1 VSEDLRIIYIQS
13 SPSGIGDLLYMFS
26 TEGVVG
32 SNEKRIRLGDLI
44 QEEEER

>member
-1 VSEDLRIIYIQS
+1 
-13 SPSGIGDLLYMFS
+13 MFS

-44 QEEEER
+44 REEEERQRRVP